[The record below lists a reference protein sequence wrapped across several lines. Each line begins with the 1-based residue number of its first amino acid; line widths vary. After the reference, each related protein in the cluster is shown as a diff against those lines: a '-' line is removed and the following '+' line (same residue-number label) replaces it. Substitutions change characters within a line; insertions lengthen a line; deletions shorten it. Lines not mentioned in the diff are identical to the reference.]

1 MKNFR
6 KYLEIIREEQEMM
19 NEGVE
24 KIVAP
29 LMALSILVSPLQSKN
44 SNKEKELYDK
54 LQTRINEIISILK
67 IKQEKLKSEIANI
80 LNSLS
85 EDQYKQYLD
94 DIMNNKQIKIGEQT
108 YKLNIS
114 ESDRQ
119 LVDQILGERKTY
131 EPNKEVA
138 SKYILNKLGKKIEN

>member
-6 KYLEIIREEQEMM
+6 NYLEIIREEKEVM
-19 NEGVE
+19 NEGIE
-24 KIVAP
+24 KTVAP
-29 LMALSILVSPLQSKN
+29 ILIALSMLASPLKSKEN
-44 SNKEKELYDK
+44 NNYDK
-54 LQTRINEIISILK
+54 LQIRINEIISNHKL
-67 IKQEKLKSEIANI
+67 KQEKLKSEITDI

-85 EDQYKQYLD
+85 DDQYKQYLD
-94 DIMNNKQIKIGEQT
+94 NIMNNKQIKIGEQT
-108 YKLNIS
+108 YELNIS
-114 ESDRQ
+114 DSDRQ